1 MELNNIVF
9 PVLLLIFSYFL
20 NKYILNI
27 FYKSKYKLLADSD
40 YNKPQGFHERTTYR
54 LGGISIFLSLSIT
67 FLYLAISK
75 NIYFPEY
82 TSFCSFFFLLGLLD
96 DLKINIL
103 PKFRLGAMV
112 ILLLVLIISNEFY
125 IEKTGL
131 EILNYLLKIDIFSLI
146 FITLCFLFIVNGSNL
161 IDGFNGLLAIHAIII
176 LSVLLFI
183 NFINANNEIVY
194 ILFYII
200 LLILIFLSFNFPK
213 AQMFLGDSGAY
224 LFGILIAVSVIKTSI
239 INPLISPFFFCILL
253 FYLFFEVFFS
263 FFRKIFVARQSPLLP
278 DGKHLHMNLYRL
290 LLKKNKSKVKSNYKV
305 SIFINSLYLLL
316 LIPAIIF
323 MKNGLF
329 CRYYFF
335 LLFFVYIYFL

>member
-239 INPLISPFFFCILL
+239 INPLISPFFFCVL
-253 FYLFFEVFFS
+253 FTIDY
-263 FFRKIFVARQSPLLP
+263 A
-278 DGKHLHMNLYRL
+278 
-290 LLKKNKSKVKSNYKV
+290 
-305 SIFINSLYLLL
+305 
-316 LIPAIIF
+316 
-323 MKNGLF
+323 
-329 CRYYFF
+329 
-335 LLFFVYIYFL
+335 